1 MSVSMQY
8 NTLRKISS
16 IHMINDVQKLLQYF
30 AYRPFK
36 PAGEYKLFLKRHAV
50 FLRRFTKVK
59 KTAKRSRKHCLKRL
73 RRFFFGILVIILTSI
88 ASDVLPGIL
97 GP

>member
-50 FLRRFTKVK
+50 FLRHFTKVK
-59 KTAKRSRKHCLKRL
+59 NCEKIKKALLKKAAKV
-73 RRFFFGILVIILTSI
+73 FFRYSCHYFNFYCK
-88 ASDVLPGIL
+88 
-97 GP
+97 